1 MEPIKAEQ
9 QTERERFEADRW
21 LQQHSRPINWPLTLV
36 SVVVIGL
43 LFYVAFAALVS
54 ALS

>member
-1 MEPIKAEQ
+1 VEPIKAEQ

-21 LQQHSRPINWPLTLV
+21 LQQHSRPVNWPLTLV

-43 LFYVAFAALVS
+43 LFYVAVSALVS
-54 ALS
+54 AFG